1 VTTSYSMLIL
11 LLRSLLVWLLCQ
23 TLYFI
28 RLKNV
33 RFIINQITLTL
44 ISPVTCILLLLL
56 VHMVANLI
64 AVAVVRNN
72 NTIVVK
78 IVLLL
83 CGCGIVSSLLVSIN
97 RWVIRNGYLFV
108 TWFPSWCW
116 FTRHLRNTFVL
127 RLRGNCGQIP
137 IWGGDRWIIA

>member
-1 VTTSYSMLIL
+1 MTTSYSMLI

-23 TLYFI
+23 ALDFI
-28 RLKNV
+28 RLNNV

-56 VHMVANLI
+56 IHMVANLI

-108 TWFPSWCW
+108 TWFPSRCW
-116 FTRHLRNTFVL
+116 FTRHLSNTFVL

-137 IWGGDRWIIA
+137 IWGADCWIIA